1 MPPLEVS
8 KCLDAIW
15 HPPMVTPS
23 SSRCVRLESCHDPPV
38 TANEVNRTTM
48 AHPFLELLESGVVLG
63 DGAMGT
69 MLYEAGRSLDE
80 CLDAV
85 NLSHPDIVAR
95 IHQDYLS
102 AGAAVI
108 ETNTFGANR
117 YRLEQHG
124 LADKVESINA
134 RGVRIAREAREISGS
149 SALVSGSVGP
159 TGRTLEPFGTL
170 SRQDAEIAFRDQIAC
185 LLERGVDL
193 LTIETMGS
201 LEEMEAAISAARSVS
216 DLPIVAMMTFA
227 EDGRTLSGSKP
238 DEVVDRLADL
248 KVDVIGANCSVGP
261 QRLLASIKA
270 MHKRLQSRDGH
281 RPWLA
286 AMPNAGWPTLVGSRL
301 IYRSSPEY
309 FATFA
314 TDAVRAGARLIGGC
328 CGTTPV
334 HIAAMRAAIDEAAP
348 HHDHVSI
355 EFARD
360 KSPEGGSKPSLV
372 AVDEAPS
379 NIYRQLGKKFLR
391 CVEIDPP
398 KGLNPQKAIDGA
410 RMLKS
415 VGVDAINV
423 ADSPMGRV
431 RMSAMTLCYLIQ
443 HEVGVETIIHFTT
456 RDRSL
461 MGLQSELLGAHA
473 AGIRNILALTGDP
486 PSLGEYPNSSAVY
499 DVDSIGLIRIIN
511 QMKAGA
517 DSAGAS
523 IGREAK
529 FTIACAVD
537 PTKPDLHDEARRLKE
552 KIAAGAD
559 FVMTQPIFDSRVWTD
574 FLDVF
579 GAEKLPLPVMIGIL
593 PLQSSK
599 HAEFLHNEVPGI
611 TLTDDARDRM
621 RRAGANGRRE
631 GIKMAQE
638 LLGTLQPYA
647 EGVYLMPSFG
657 RYEVAAEVISIL
669 EDDEELHAGSM

>member
-1 MPPLEVS
+1 
-8 KCLDAIW
+8 
-15 HPPMVTPS
+15 
-23 SSRCVRLESCHDPPV
+23 
-38 TANEVNRTTM
+38 M
-48 AHPFLELLESGVVLG
+48 AHPFIELLESGVVLG

-80 CLDAV
+80 CLDAI
-85 NLSHPDIVAR
+85 NLSQPEIVAR
-95 IHQDYLS
+95 IHQNYML
-102 AGAAVI
+102 AGANII

-117 YRLEQHG
+117 YRLEPHG
-124 LADKVESINA
+124 LADKVDAINA

-170 SRQDAEIAFRDQIAC
+170 SLEDAECAFKEQIEC

-193 LTIETMGS
+193 LTIETMGN
-201 LEEMEAAISAARSVS
+201 LDEMAAAIRAARSVS

-227 EDGRTLSGSKP
+227 EDGRTLTGNTP
-238 DEVVDRLADL
+238 ADVVDRLSAL

-270 MHKRLQSRDGH
+270 MQQRVQPLEGH

-309 FATFA
+309 FADFA
-314 TDAVRAGARLIGGC
+314 EKAANAGARLIGGC
-328 CGTTPV
+328 CGTTPK
-334 HIAAMRAAIDEAAP
+334 HTAAMRGAIDRLTKVG
-348 HHDHVSI
+348 DGISI
-355 EFARD
+355 EFPNAAPD
-360 KSPEGGSKPSLV
+360 VQATHHSMV
-372 AVDEAPS
+372 ADETS
-379 NIYRQLGKKFLR
+379 SSVIENGLGRKFLR

-410 RMLKS
+410 KMLKS

-423 ADSPMGRV
+423 ADSPMARV

-486 PSLGEYPNSSAVY
+486 PSLGDYPNSSAVY

-517 DSAGAS
+517 DSSGAS
-523 IGREAK
+523 IGKEAR
-529 FTIACAVD
+529 FTIACAID
-537 PTKPDLHDEARRLKE
+537 PTKPDLEDEARRLKA
-552 KIAAGAD
+552 KIAAGAN
-559 FVMTQPIFDSRVWTD
+559 FVMTQPIFDARVWTN
-574 FLDVF
+574 FLKIF

-611 TLTDDARDRM
+611 TLTEDARDRM
-621 RRAGANGRRE
+621 RRAGAEGRRE

-638 LLGTLQPYA
+638 LLGTLRPCA

-669 EDDEELHAGSM
+669 GDDDNLERPLVP